1 MKGPVQSRQARS
13 GQRRPR
19 GRTLT
24 SQRCHADL
32 GTQHG
37 SSTLQ
42 ATSAANSVTI
52 YSAHLG
58 QTLSQD

>member
-24 SQRCHADL
+24 SWWCHADL
-32 GTQHG
+32 GAQHG

-42 ATSAANSVTI
+42 ATSATNSVTI
-52 YSAHLG
+52 YGAHSG
-58 QTLSQD
+58 QALSQD